1 MMQALTL
8 LETHVEDLFTD
19 NLNSVIEQDA
29 NLIQAIDNIMLEST
43 RSQVTLLQD
52 ASWHIIKSGGKR
64 VRPRMLLLSYL
75 ALGGTDLKTAMDVAA
90 GIELVHT
97 ASVVHDDINDH
108 GVVRRG
114 VPSVNAKW
122 GRTFALLT
130 GDFLFTKVYEITAQ
144 YPLVSPIFADATI
157 KLVEGETLQ
166 AYAVK
171 NKQFDM
177 KTYYNI
183 IGLKTAVLFG
193 AATKLGAMLAGAS
206 DSVVQTLGDFG
217 YKIGMAF
224 QIFDDLLDLTGDT
237 VQLGKTAGLDVEQ
250 GKGLSQV
257 AIDSPDPMVAIK
269 SQMMNAS
276 TIELGQKMA
285 QQFVDDALG
294 LLDDLPD
301 SLARTKLIEIAHTVA
316 NRSH

>member
-1 MMQALTL
+1 MEALTL
-8 LETHVEDLFTD
+8 PETQVEEITSD
-19 NLNSVIEQDA
+19 NLDSVIEQDTK
-29 NLIQAIDNIMLEST
+29 LIQAIDNIMLEST

-52 ASWHIIKSGGKR
+52 ASWHIIQSGGKR
-64 VRPRMLLLSYL
+64 VRPRMLLLSYI
-75 ALGGTDLKTAMDVAA
+75 ALGGTGLKTAMDVAA

-108 GVVRRG
+108 GIVRRG

-130 GDFLFTKVYEITAQ
+130 GDFLFTKVYEITSQ
-144 YPLVSPIFADATI
+144 YPLVAPVFADATI
-157 KLVEGETLQ
+157 RLVEGETLQ

-183 IGLKTAVLFG
+183 IGLKTAVLFS
-193 AATKLGAMLAGAS
+193 AATKLGAMLAGAN
-206 DSVVQTLGDFG
+206 DSVVQTLSDFG

-237 VQLGKTAGLDVEQ
+237 LQLGKTAGLDVEQ

-257 AIDSPDPMVAIK
+257 LSDSPDPMVAIK
-269 SQMMNAS
+269 SQMMNAE
-276 TIELGQKMA
+276 TIELGQRMA
-285 QQFVDDALG
+285 QQFVDDAVD
-294 LLDDLPD
+294 LLNDLPD
-301 SLARTKLIEIAHTVA
+301 SLARTKLIEIAHSVV
-316 NRSH
+316 NRNH

>member
-1 MMQALTL
+1 MEALTL
-8 LETHVEDLFTD
+8 PETQVEETTIDHF
-19 NLNSVIEQDA
+19 NSVIEQDTE
-29 NLIQAIDNIMLEST
+29 LIQAIDNIMLEST

-52 ASWHIIKSGGKR
+52 ASWHIITSGGKR
-64 VRPRMLLLSYL
+64 IRPRMLLLSYI
-75 ALGGTDLKTAMDVAA
+75 ALGGTNLKTAMEIAVAV
-90 GIELVHT
+90 ELVHT

-130 GDFLFTKVYEITAQ
+130 GDFLFTKVYEITSQ
-144 YPLVSPIFADATI
+144 YPIVAPIFADATI
-157 KLVEGETLQ
+157 RLVEGETLQ

-193 AATKLGAMLAGAS
+193 AATKLGAILAGE
-206 DSVVQTLGDFG
+206 GDKTVHTFNDIG

-224 QIFDDLLDLTGDT
+224 QIVDDLLDLTGDT
-237 VQLGKTAGLDVEQ
+237 SQLGKTAGLDVEQ

-257 AIDSPDPMVAIK
+257 VSDSPDPMVAIK
-269 SQMMNAS
+269 SQMLNTD
-276 TIELGQKMA
+276 TIELGNRMA
-285 QQFVDDALG
+285 QEFVNDAID
-294 LLDDLPD
+294 LLSDLPD
-301 SLARTKLIEIAHTVA
+301 SLAKSKLIEIALMVV
-316 NRSH
+316 NRTH